1 MEEYIRIIEDLICE
15 FYQSGEKERYEQ
27 AKALEILLSLL
38 GEIDDKEASDALH
51 MLFHCALTN
60 KDFETQKQQFQIV
73 NAYIKQ
79 LEEENE
85 EWQRAYQEEKE
96 KQFELLRENKKMAEE
111 YLVNNPGM
119 AKYLND
125 NYIFKSKVIEKIE
138 ELSNEEDIKYTW
150 TKTNRIIFK
159 EDIIDILQEILR
171 EE

>member
-15 FYQSGEKERYEQ
+15 FHQSGEKERYEQ

-38 GEIDDKEASDALH
+38 GEIDDKEVRDALH
-51 MLFHCALTN
+51 MLLHCALTN

-79 LEEENE
+79 LEEEN
-85 EWQRAYQEEKE
+85 K
-96 KQFELLRENKKMAEE
+96 NMAEE

-125 NYIFKSKVIEKIE
+125 NYIFKSKIESKIKVLETLQKEFPNNE
-138 ELSNEEDIKYTW
+138 ELRIK
-150 TKTNRIIFK
+150 IIAYK
-159 EDIIDILQEILR
+159 ELLGG
-171 EE
+171 